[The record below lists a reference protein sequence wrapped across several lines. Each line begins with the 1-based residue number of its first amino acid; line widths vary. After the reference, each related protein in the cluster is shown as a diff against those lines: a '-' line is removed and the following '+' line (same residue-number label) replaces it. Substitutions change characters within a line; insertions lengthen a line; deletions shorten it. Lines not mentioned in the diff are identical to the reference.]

1 MDIIVSKKGD
11 VFMIISREELEKFP
25 IIGNGGQGNIYQISS
40 DTVVKMVEGVVN
52 LELLQKMKN
61 LELKQFL
68 LPVEEVCD
76 QDGIYSMAYKYIDTT
91 EYKNVLYL
99 IKKYLLTNI
108 EVLQE
113 DITILSENRI
123 LIRDL
128 IPRNSLCLQNKIYIL
143 DFDLYKFADNNLE
156 QEMLLKLNMEKLQ
169 QYFNKLWIMA
179 LVGIGYDRRIL
190 KYHPEYFEKDY
201 IETIQQYFNNS
212 DSILEYVKRK

>member
-76 QDGIYSMAYKYIDTT
+76 QDGIYSMAYKYIDTF

-128 IPRNSLCLQNKIYIL
+128 IPRNSLILQNKIYIL